1 MATKLFVN
9 LPVKDLD
16 RSKAFFTGLDL
27 PLFGANDDMASVIIS
42 EHTQVML
49 LTEPTFAGFARN
61 DIADPAATTQA
72 ILVLG
77 FENPAQVDELV
88 DKALAAGATAIGEP
102 RKDDYRYTRGFAD
115 LDGHHWEVLCL
126 VQPAG

>member
-16 RSKAFFTGLDL
+16 RSKAFFTSLGL
-27 PLFGANDDMASVIIS
+27 PFYGATPDMASVVIS

-49 LTEPTFAGFARN
+49 LTEPAFGTYASHEV
-61 DIADPAATTQA
+61 ADPTASTEV

-77 FENPAQVDELV
+77 VGTRAEVDDLA
-88 DKALAAGATAIGEP
+88 DKAVAAGGGAIGDP
-102 RKDDYRYTRGFAD
+102 REDGGRYQRAFSD
-115 LDGHHWEVLCL
+115 LDGHHWEALCL
-126 VQPAG
+126 VEPGN